1 MSETRVYCIANVII
15 EDAELFRNYE
25 KGFFGTIKEYN
36 GEFITM
42 DDNTIHLEGT
52 SPVNGRII
60 MWTFPSEDDMNNW
73 YSSEK
78 YQNLS
83 ENYRRPATEIKNL
96 TVIKGMPA
104 R

>member
-1 MSETRVYCIANVII
+1 MSGTRVYCVANVII

-25 KGFFGTIKEYN
+25 KGFFGTLKEHN

-52 SPVNGRII
+52 SPVDGRII
-60 MWTFPSEDDMNNW
+60 MWTFPSEEDMNNW
-73 YSSEK
+73 YASEK

-83 ENYRRPATEIKNL
+83 ENYRRPATELKNL